1 MEKKFSG
8 KIWKF
13 GNDID
18 TDTIIPGKRGT
29 IPDRNEM
36 KKYAFELLKPEFG
49 STVQPGD
56 ILVAGTNFGCGS
68 SREQAA
74 TVLSYNGVRC
84 IIAKSFARI
93 FFRNAFNSGILLLTC
108 DQIQDVCEGGDIV
121 TVDVDAQT
129 VSVNGKTFKVGA
141 VPENLYNIVANG
153 GLIEDTKKR
162 LAAGNVKMDIKPLSM
177 EQCRKKGYTMVEKIL
192 KKNAGKEHVAPGDIV
207 ITKPDM
213 FMIHDIYTTY
223 LLETMKDIGADKID
237 DPDKVTIVWDHC
249 MPTAVAKNDYDHY
262 EAGLEL
268 AKTYGIK
275 KLHIGEG
282 ICHTIMHEAKY
293 AKPGEIATATDS
305 HTTTY
310 GGAGNFCSGIGTAC
324 IIGADSHTCTYGAL
338 GAFSTG
344 VGTTDISTGMG
355 TGELWFKVPEAIK
368 IVLNGHL
375 RDGVMSKDV
384 ILRILGDIKADGGQ
398 YKSLEFTGPAAHEMS
413 MEQRFTVAN
422 MALEAGAKCGLF
434 EADEKTAEYY
444 GMPLEDID
452 WVCVDDEAK
461 YEKVLTYDVSELEP
475 QLSCPQGVDNV
486 HPISEVKGTKMD
498 EVYLGSCTNGSIEDM
513 EAAAKILK
521 GRKVA
526 KGLRF
531 IVVPATNT
539 IFKQAIE
546 RGYIKT
552 FIEAGAVICHPCCGL
567 CCGMPY
573 GLMTDDERIL
583 LTANRNFIGR
593 QGTKKTLSYLSSPAV
608 AAATAIMGVVTDPA
622 DLPELV

>member
-1 MEKKFSG
+1 MDKIFSG
-8 KIWKF
+8 RIWKF
-13 GNDID
+13 GDDID

-29 IPDRNEM
+29 IPTIDEM

-49 STVQPGD
+49 STVQAGD
-56 ILVAGTNFGCGS
+56 ILVAGSNFGCGS

-93 FFRNAFNSGILLLTC
+93 FFRNAFNSGILLLQC
-108 DQIQDVCEGGDIV
+108 DGIQDVCDGGDIV
-121 TVDVDAQT
+121 TVDVDART
-129 VSVNGKTFKVGA
+129 VSVNGRDFQVGN
-141 VPENLYNIVANG
+141 VPENLFNIVSNG

-162 LAAGNVKMDIKPLSM
+162 IAGGFKKSEIRPLSL
-177 EQCRKKGYTMVEKIL
+177 EQCRKKGYTMAEKLL
-192 KKNAGKEHVAPGDIV
+192 KKNAGVEHVVPGDIV
-207 ITKPDM
+207 ITRPDM

-223 LLETMKDIGADKID
+223 LVDTMNKIGAERID
-237 DPDKVTIVWDHC
+237 DPDKVAIVWDHC
-249 MPTAVAKNDYDHY
+249 MPTAVAKNDYSHY
-262 EAGLEL
+262 DAGLEL
-268 AKTYGIK
+268 ANRYGIS

-293 AKPGEIATATDS
+293 AKPGCIATATDS

-310 GGAGNFCSGIGTAC
+310 GGAGNFCSGIGTAEM
-324 IIGADSHTCTYGAL
+324 AAAL
-338 GAFSTG
+338 
-344 VGTTDISTGMG
+344 I

-375 RDGVMSKDV
+375 QDGVMSKDV
-384 ILRILGDIKADGGQ
+384 ILKILGDIKADGGQ

-434 EADEKTAEYY
+434 EADEKTAAYY
-444 GMPLEDID
+444 GMPLEEID
-452 WVCVDDEAK
+452 WVCVDEEAH

-486 HPISEVKGTKMD
+486 HPIGEVLGTKMD
-498 EVYLGSCTNGSIEDM
+498 EVYLGSCTNGSIEDL
-513 EAAAKILK
+513 AAAAAIIK
-521 GRKVA
+521 GKKVA
-526 KGLRF
+526 EGLRF
-531 IVVPATNT
+531 IVVPATNAV
-539 IFKQAIE
+539 FKQAIE
-546 RGYIKT
+546 LGYIRT
-552 FIEAGAVICHPCCGL
+552 FIEAGAVISHPCCGL

-593 QGTKKTLSYLSSPAV
+593 QGTKKTLSYLSSPTV
-608 AAATAIMGVVTDPA
+608 AAATAIAGVITDPREV
-622 DLPELV
+622 L

>member
-310 GGAGNFCSGIGTAC
+310 GGDGNFCSGIGTAEM
-324 IIGADSHTCTYGAL
+324 AAAL
-338 GAFSTG
+338 
-344 VGTTDISTGMG
+344 I

-498 EVYLGSCTNGSIEDM
+498 EVYLGSCINGSIEDM

-593 QGTKKTLSYLSSPAV
+593 QGTKKTLGYLSSPTV
-608 AAATAIMGVVTDPA
+608 AAATAVMGVVTDPA
-622 DLPELV
+622 DLPALA

>member
-310 GGAGNFCSGIGTAC
+310 GGAGNFCSGIGTAEM
-324 IIGADSHTCTYGAL
+324 AAAL
-338 GAFSTG
+338 
-344 VGTTDISTGMG
+344 I

-593 QGTKKTLSYLSSPAV
+593 QGTKENLRLSVKSYGSSSNRSYGCCNRP
-608 AAATAIMGVVTDPA
+608 G
-622 DLPELV
+622 

>member
-310 GGAGNFCSGIGTAC
+310 GGAGNFCSGIGTAEM
-324 IIGADSHTCTYGAL
+324 AAAL
-338 GAFSTG
+338 
-344 VGTTDISTGMG
+344 I

-384 ILRILGDIKADGGQ
+384 ILRILGDFKADGGQ

-593 QGTKKTLSYLSSPAV
+593 QGTKKTLGYLSSPTV
-608 AAATAIMGVVTDPA
+608 AAATAVMGVVTDPA
-622 DLPELV
+622 DLPALA

>member
-1 MEKKFSG
+1 MDKIFSG

-13 GNDID
+13 GDDID

-29 IPDRNEM
+29 IPTIEEM

-49 STVQPGD
+49 STVQAGD
-56 ILVAGTNFGCGS
+56 ILVAGSNFGCGS

-93 FFRNAFNSGILLLTC
+93 FFRNAFNSGILLLQC
-108 DQIQDVCEGGDIV
+108 DGIQDVCEGGDIV
-121 TVDVDAQT
+121 TVDVEGQT
-129 VSVNGKTFKVGA
+129 VSVNGKSFRVGA
-141 VPENLYNIVANG
+141 VPENLFSIVSNG
-153 GLIEDTKKR
+153 GLIEDTRKR
-162 LAAGNVKMDIKPLSM
+162 IAAGLKKSEMKPLTI
-177 EQCRKKGYTMVEKIL
+177 EQCRKPGYTMAEKLL
-192 KKNAGKEHVAPGDIV
+192 KKNAGKEHVEPGDIV
-207 ITKPDM
+207 ITRPDM

-223 LLETMKDIGADKID
+223 LVDTMNKIGADKID

-249 MPTAVAKNDYDHY
+249 MPTAVAKNDYSHY
-262 EAGLEL
+262 DAGLEL
-268 AKTYGIK
+268 ATRYGIK

-293 AKPGEIATATDS
+293 AKPGQIATATDS

-310 GGAGNFCSGIGTAC
+310 GGAGNFCSGIGTAEM
-324 IIGADSHTCTYGAL
+324 AAAL
-338 GAFSTG
+338 
-344 VGTTDISTGMG
+344 I
-355 TGELWFKVPEAIK
+355 TGELWFKVPDAIK

-375 RDGVMSKDV
+375 QDGVMSKDV
-384 ILRILGDIKADGGQ
+384 ILKILGDIKADGGQ

-444 GMPLEDID
+444 DMPLSEID
-452 WVCVDDEAK
+452 WVCVDEDAK
-461 YEKVLTYDVSELEP
+461 YEKVLTYDVSSLEP

-486 HPISEVKGTKMD
+486 HPVSEIAGTKID

-513 EAAAKILK
+513 AAAAEILK
-521 GRKVA
+521 GKKIAR
-526 KGLRF
+526 GLRF

-539 IFKQAIE
+539 IFKQAME
-546 RGYIKT
+546 LGYIRT
-552 FIEAGAVICHPCCGL
+552 FIEAGAVISHPCCGL

-583 LTANRNFIGR
+583 STANRNFIGR
-593 QGTKKTLSYLSSPAV
+593 QGTKKTLSYLCSPTV
-608 AAATAIMGVVTDPA
+608 AAATAIAGVVTDPRS
-622 DLPELV
+622 

>member
-223 LLETMKDIGADKID
+223 LQ
-237 DPDKVTIVWDHC
+237 
-249 MPTAVAKNDYDHY
+249 
-262 EAGLEL
+262 
-268 AKTYGIK
+268 
-275 KLHIGEG
+275 
-282 ICHTIMHEAKY
+282 
-293 AKPGEIATATDS
+293 KP
-305 HTTTY
+305 
-310 GGAGNFCSGIGTAC
+310 
-324 IIGADSHTCTYGAL
+324 
-338 GAFSTG
+338 
-344 VGTTDISTGMG
+344 
-355 TGELWFKVPEAIK
+355 
-368 IVLNGHL
+368 
-375 RDGVMSKDV
+375 
-384 ILRILGDIKADGGQ
+384 
-398 YKSLEFTGPAAHEMS
+398 
-413 MEQRFTVAN
+413 
-422 MALEAGAKCGLF
+422 
-434 EADEKTAEYY
+434 
-444 GMPLEDID
+444 
-452 WVCVDDEAK
+452 
-461 YEKVLTYDVSELEP
+461 
-475 QLSCPQGVDNV
+475 
-486 HPISEVKGTKMD
+486 
-498 EVYLGSCTNGSIEDM
+498 
-513 EAAAKILK
+513 
-521 GRKVA
+521 
-526 KGLRF
+526 
-531 IVVPATNT
+531 
-539 IFKQAIE
+539 
-546 RGYIKT
+546 
-552 FIEAGAVICHPCCGL
+552 
-567 CCGMPY
+567 
-573 GLMTDDERIL
+573 
-583 LTANRNFIGR
+583 
-593 QGTKKTLSYLSSPAV
+593 
-608 AAATAIMGVVTDPA
+608 
-622 DLPELV
+622 

>member
-1 MEKKFSG
+1 
-8 KIWKF
+8 
-13 GNDID
+13 
-18 TDTIIPGKRGT
+18 
-29 IPDRNEM
+29 
-36 KKYAFELLKPEFG
+36 
-49 STVQPGD
+49 
-56 ILVAGTNFGCGS
+56 
-68 SREQAA
+68 
-74 TVLSYNGVRC
+74 
-84 IIAKSFARI
+84 
-93 FFRNAFNSGILLLTC
+93 
-108 DQIQDVCEGGDIV
+108 
-121 TVDVDAQT
+121 
-129 VSVNGKTFKVGA
+129 
-141 VPENLYNIVANG
+141 
-153 GLIEDTKKR
+153 
-162 LAAGNVKMDIKPLSM
+162 
-177 EQCRKKGYTMVEKIL
+177 
-192 KKNAGKEHVAPGDIV
+192 
-207 ITKPDM
+207 
-213 FMIHDIYTTY
+213 
-223 LLETMKDIGADKID
+223 
-237 DPDKVTIVWDHC
+237 
-249 MPTAVAKNDYDHY
+249 
-262 EAGLEL
+262 
-268 AKTYGIK
+268 
-275 KLHIGEG
+275 
-282 ICHTIMHEAKY
+282 
-293 AKPGEIATATDS
+293 
-305 HTTTY
+305 
-310 GGAGNFCSGIGTAC
+310 
-324 IIGADSHTCTYGAL
+324 
-338 GAFSTG
+338 
-344 VGTTDISTGMG
+344 
-355 TGELWFKVPEAIK
+355 
-368 IVLNGHL
+368 
-375 RDGVMSKDV
+375 
-384 ILRILGDIKADGGQ
+384 
-398 YKSLEFTGPAAHEMS
+398 

-452 WVCVDDEAK
+452 WVCVDEEAK

-486 HPISEVKGTKMD
+486 HPISEIKGTKMD

-513 EAAAKILK
+513 EVAARILK

>member
-310 GGAGNFCSGIGTAC
+310 GGAGNFCSGIGTAEM
-324 IIGADSHTCTYGAL
+324 AAAL
-338 GAFSTG
+338 
-344 VGTTDISTGMG
+344 I

-434 EADEKTAEYY
+434 EADEKTAEYCEIELNDFQKSLV
-444 GMPLEDID
+444 GDED
-452 WVCVDDEAK
+452 AK
-461 YEKVLTYDVSELEP
+461 YIKTVTYRAEDLVPVMACPSQVDKIRDVSTLE
-475 QLSCPQGVDNV
+475 
-486 HPISEVKGTKMD
+486 GTEID
-498 EVYLGSCTNGSIEDM
+498 QVFIGSCTNGRLEDL
-513 EAAAKILK
+513 AAAAEVLK
-521 GRKVA
+521 GKKVA
-526 KGLRF
+526 DYVKL
-531 IVVPATNT
+531 IVTPASRK
-539 IFKQAIE
+539 IYRQAIE
-546 RGYIKT
+546 LGILDT
-552 FIEAGAVICHPCCGL
+552 LAEAGAMITHPGCGL
-567 CCGMPY
+567 CCGRA
-573 GLMTDDERIL
+573 GGILTDGESVVA
-583 LTANRNFIGR
+583 TNNRNFLGR
-593 QGTKKTLSYLSSPAV
+593 MGTSKVEIYLASPKT
-608 AAATAIMGVVTDPA
+608 AAACAIAGKIVSPK
-622 DLPELV
+622 

>member
-29 IPDRNEM
+29 IPTIEEM

-49 STVQPGD
+49 STVQAGD
-56 ILVAGTNFGCGS
+56 ILVAGSNFGCGS

-93 FFRNAFNSGILLLTC
+93 FFRNAFNSGILLLQC
-108 DQIQDVCEGGDIV
+108 DGIQDVCEGGDIV
-121 TVDVDAQT
+121 TVDVESQT
-129 VSVNGKTFKVGA
+129 VSVNGKSFQVGA
-141 VPENLYNIVANG
+141 IPENLFNIVANG

-162 LAAGNVKMDIKPLSM
+162 LATGNKRTEIKPLTL
-177 EQCRKKGYTMVEKIL
+177 EQCRKPGYTMVEKLL
-192 KKNAGKEHVAPGDIV
+192 KKNAGKEHVQSGDIV

-213 FMIHDIYTTY
+213 FMVHDIYTTY
-223 LLETMKDIGADKID
+223 LLDTLNRIGVDKID
-237 DPDKVTIVWDHC
+237 NPDKVTIVFDHC

-262 EAGLEL
+262 NAGIRLSE
-268 AKTYGIK
+268 KFGIK
-275 KLHIGEG
+275 KMHIGEG
-282 ICHTIMHEAKY
+282 ICHTIMHQKKY
-293 AKPGEIATATDS
+293 AKPGQIATATDS

-310 GGAGNFCSGIGTAC
+310 GGAGNFCSGIGTAEM
-324 IIGADSHTCTYGAL
+324 AAAL
-338 GAFSTG
+338 
-344 VGTTDISTGMG
+344 I
-355 TGELWFKVPEAIK
+355 TGELWFKVPDAIK

-375 RDGVMSKDV
+375 QNGVMSKDV
-384 ILRILGDIKADGGQ
+384 ILKILGDIKADGGQ

-434 EADEKTAEYY
+434 EADEKTAAYY
-444 GMPLEDID
+444 DMPLEEID
-452 WVCVDDEAK
+452 WVCVDEDAK
-461 YEKVLTYDVSELEP
+461 YEKVLTYDVSALCP

-486 HPISEVKGTKMD
+486 HPIDEVLGTKID

-513 EAAAKILK
+513 AVAAEMLK
-521 GRKVA
+521 GKKVA
-526 KGLRF
+526 EGLRF
-531 IVVPATNT
+531 IVSPSTNQV
-539 IFKQAIE
+539 FKESIE
-546 RGYIKT
+546 KGYIRT

-573 GLMTDDERIL
+573 GLMSDDERIL
-583 LTANRNFIGR
+583 STANRNFIGR
-593 QGTKKTLSYLSSPAV
+593 QGTKKTLSYLCSPAV
-608 AAATAIMGVVTDPA
+608 AAATAIAGVVTDPRK
-622 DLPELV
+622 E

>member
-36 KKYAFELLKPEFG
+36 KKYAFELLKREFG

-249 MPTAVAKNDYDHY
+249 MPTAVAKNDYNHY

-310 GGAGNFCSGIGTAC
+310 GGAGNFCSGIGTAEM
-324 IIGADSHTCTYGAL
+324 AAAL
-338 GAFSTG
+338 
-344 VGTTDISTGMG
+344 I

-593 QGTKKTLSYLSSPAV
+593 QGTKKTLGYLSSPTV
-608 AAATAIMGVVTDPA
+608 AAATAVMGVVTDPA
-622 DLPELV
+622 DLPALA

>member
-162 LAAGNVKMDIKPLSM
+162 LAAGNIKTEIYPLSI
-177 EQCRKKGYTMVEKIL
+177 EQCRKKGYTMVEKLL

-213 FMIHDIYTTY
+213 FMVHDIYTTY
-223 LLETMKDIGADKID
+223 LLETMKQIGADKID

-268 AKTYGIK
+268 AKKYGIK

-310 GGAGNFCSGIGTAC
+310 GGAGNFCSGIGTAEM
-324 IIGADSHTCTYGAL
+324 AAAL
-338 GAFSTG
+338 
-344 VGTTDISTGMG
+344 I

-452 WVCVDDEAK
+452 WVCVDEKAK

-486 HPISEVKGTKMD
+486 HPISEIKGTKMD

-513 EAAAKILK
+513 EVAARILK

>member
-310 GGAGNFCSGIGTAC
+310 GGAGNFCSGIGTAEM
-324 IIGADSHTCTYGAL
+324 AAAL
-338 GAFSTG
+338 
-344 VGTTDISTGMG
+344 I

-521 GRKVA
+521 GRKGA

-593 QGTKKTLSYLSSPAV
+593 QGTKKTLGYLSSPTV
-608 AAATAIMGVVTDPA
+608 AAATAVMGVVTDPA
-622 DLPELV
+622 DLPALA

>member
-1 MEKKFSG
+1 MEKIFSG

-13 GNDID
+13 GDDID

-29 IPDRNEM
+29 IPTIEEM

-56 ILVAGTNFGCGS
+56 ILIAGSNFGCGS

-74 TVLSYNGVRC
+74 TVLSGNGVRC

-93 FFRNAFNSGILLLTC
+93 FFRNAFNSGILLLQC
-108 DQIQDVCEGGDIV
+108 DGIQDVCEGGDIV
-121 TVDVDAQT
+121 TVDVDGRT
-129 VSVNGKTFKVGA
+129 VSVNGKSFSVGA
-141 VPENLYNIVANG
+141 IPENLFNIVANG
-153 GLIEDTKKR
+153 GLIEDTKR
-162 LAAGNVKMDIKPLSM
+162 RIAAGMARSEIKPLTI
-177 EQCRKKGYTMVEKIL
+177 EQCRKKGYTMAEKLL
-192 KKNAGKEHVAPGDIV
+192 KKNAGKEHVEPGDIV
-207 ITKPDM
+207 ITRPDM
-213 FMIHDIYTTY
+213 MMIHDIYTTY
-223 LLETMKDIGADKID
+223 LLDTMEKIGADKID
-237 DPDKVTIVWDHC
+237 DPDKAVIVWDHC
-249 MPTAVAKNDYDHY
+249 MPTAVAKNDYSHY
-262 EAGLEL
+262 DAGLEL
-268 AKTYGIK
+268 AKRYGIK

-293 AKPGEIATATDS
+293 AKPGDIATATDS

-310 GGAGNFCSGIGTAC
+310 GGAGNFCSGIGTAEM
-324 IIGADSHTCTYGAL
+324 AAAL
-338 GAFSTG
+338 
-344 VGTTDISTGMG
+344 I
-355 TGELWFKVPEAIK
+355 TGELWFKVPSAIK

-375 RDGVMSKDV
+375 QDGVMSKDV
-384 ILRILGDIKADGGQ
+384 ILKILGDIKADGGQ

-434 EADEKTAEYY
+434 EADEKTAQYY
-444 GMPLEDID
+444 GMALEEID
-452 WVCVDDEAK
+452 WICVDEEAK
-461 YEKVLTYDVSELEP
+461 YEKVLTYDVSLLEP

-486 HPISEVKGTKMD
+486 HPISQVLGTKID

-513 EAAAKILK
+513 AAAAEIIK
-521 GRKVA
+521 GKKVA

-531 IVVPATNT
+531 VVVPATNT
-539 IFKQAIE
+539 IFKQSME
-546 RGYIKT
+546 LGYIKT

-583 LTANRNFIGR
+583 STANRNFIGR
-593 QGTKKTLSYLSSPAV
+593 QGTKKTLSYLCSPTV
-608 AAATAIMGVVTDPA
+608 AAATAVAGVVTDPRNM
-622 DLPELV
+622 ESMK

>member
-310 GGAGNFCSGIGTAC
+310 GGAGNFCSGIGTAEM
-324 IIGADSHTCTYGAL
+324 AAAL
-338 GAFSTG
+338 
-344 VGTTDISTGMG
+344 I

-452 WVCVDDEAK
+452 WVCVDDKAK

-593 QGTKKTLSYLSSPAV
+593 QGTKKTLGYLSSPTV
-608 AAATAIMGVVTDPA
+608 AAATAVMGVVTDPA
-622 DLPELV
+622 DLPALA

>member
-1 MEKKFSG
+1 MRSRCKETATEKKFSG

-310 GGAGNFCSGIGTAC
+310 GGAGNFCSGIGTAEM
-324 IIGADSHTCTYGAL
+324 AAAL
-338 GAFSTG
+338 
-344 VGTTDISTGMG
+344 I

-593 QGTKKTLSYLSSPAV
+593 QGTKKTLGYLSSPTV
-608 AAATAIMGVVTDPA
+608 AAATAVMGVVTDPA
-622 DLPELV
+622 DLPALA

>member
-36 KKYAFELLKPEFG
+36 KKHAFELLKPEFG

-249 MPTAVAKNDYDHY
+249 MPTAVAKNDYNHY

-310 GGAGNFCSGIGTAC
+310 GGAGNFCSGIGTAEM
-324 IIGADSHTCTYGAL
+324 AAAL
-338 GAFSTG
+338 
-344 VGTTDISTGMG
+344 I

-593 QGTKKTLSYLSSPAV
+593 QGTKKTLGYLSSPTV
-608 AAATAIMGVVTDPA
+608 AAATAVMGVVTDPA
-622 DLPELV
+622 DLPALA

>member
-1 MEKKFSG
+1 MDKKFSG

-13 GNDID
+13 GDDID

-29 IPDRNEM
+29 IPTIDEM

-49 STVQPGD
+49 STVQAGD
-56 ILVAGTNFGCGS
+56 ILIAGSNFGCGS

-93 FFRNAFNSGILLLTC
+93 FFRNAFNSGILLLQC
-108 DQIQDVCEGGDIV
+108 DGIQDVCEGGDIV

-129 VSVNGKTFKVGA
+129 VSVNGKSFKVGA
-141 VPENLYNIVANG
+141 IPENLFNIVANG

-162 LAAGNVKMDIKPLSM
+162 IAAGLKKAEITPLTI
-177 EQCRKKGYTMVEKIL
+177 EQCRKTGYTMAEKIL
-192 KKNAGKEHVAPGDIV
+192 KKNAGKEHVEPGDIV

-223 LLETMKDIGADKID
+223 LVDTMNKIGADKID

-249 MPTAVAKNDYDHY
+249 MPTAVAKNDYNHY
-262 EAGLEL
+262 DAGLEL
-268 AKTYGIK
+268 ADRFGIK

-293 AKPGEIATATDS
+293 AKPGQIATATDS

-310 GGAGNFCSGIGTAC
+310 GGAGNFCTGIGTAEM
-324 IIGADSHTCTYGAL
+324 AAAL
-338 GAFSTG
+338 
-344 VGTTDISTGMG
+344 I
-355 TGELWFKVPEAIK
+355 TGELWFKVPSAIK

-375 RDGVMSKDV
+375 QNGVMSKDV

-444 GMPLEDID
+444 GMPLEEID
-452 WVCVDDEAK
+452 WVCVDEDAK
-461 YEKVLTYDVSELEP
+461 YEKVLTYDVSTLEP

-486 HPISEVKGTKMD
+486 HPISEVLGTKID

-513 EAAAKILK
+513 AAAAKIVK
-521 GRKVA
+521 GKKVA

-546 RGYIKT
+546 LGYIKT

-593 QGTKKTLSYLSSPAV
+593 QGTKKTLSYLSSPTV
-608 AAATAIMGVVTDPA
+608 AAATAIAGVVTDPRTLA
-622 DLPELV
+622 

>member
-1 MEKKFSG
+1 MEKIFNG
-8 KIWKF
+8 RIWKF
-13 GNDID
+13 GDDVD

-29 IPDRNEM
+29 IPDMEEM

-49 STVQPGD
+49 SAVQEGD
-56 ILVAGTNFGCGS
+56 ILVAGSNFGCGS

-74 TVLSYNGVRC
+74 TVLARNGVRC

-93 FFRNAFNSGILLLTC
+93 FFRNAFNSGILLLQC
-108 DQIQDVCEGGDIV
+108 SGIQDVCHGGDIV
-121 TVDVDAQT
+121 TVNLEEQT
-129 VSVNGKTFKVGA
+129 VSVNGEQFKVGTI
-141 VPENLYNIVANG
+141 PENLFQIVANG

-162 LAAGNVKMDIKPLSM
+162 IGAGQKKTEIVPLST
-177 EQCRKKGYTMVEKIL
+177 EQCRKKGYTMAEKLL
-192 KKNAGKEHVAPGDIV
+192 KRNAGKDHVEPGDIV
-207 ITKPDM
+207 ITRPDT

-223 LLETMKDIGADKID
+223 LLDTLMKMGADKLD
-237 DPDKVTIVWDHC
+237 DPDRAVIVWDHC
-249 MPTAVAKNDYDHY
+249 MPTAVAANDANHYD
-262 EAGLEL
+262 AGLEL
-268 AKTYGIK
+268 ARRYGIK

-282 ICHTIMHEAKY
+282 ICHTIMHEEKY
-293 AKPGEIATATDS
+293 ARPGEIAVATDS

-310 GGAGNFCSGIGTAC
+310 GGAGNFCTGIGTAEM
-324 IIGADSHTCTYGAL
+324 AAAL
-338 GAFSTG
+338 
-344 VGTTDISTGMG
+344 I

-375 RDGVMSKDV
+375 PEGVMSKDV
-384 ILRILGDIKADGGQ
+384 ILKILGDIRADGGQ

-434 EADEKTAEYY
+434 EADEKTAAYY
-444 GMPLEDID
+444 GVPLEEID
-452 WVCVDDEAK
+452 WIAVDEEAK
-461 YEKVLTYDVSELEP
+461 YEKVLTYDVSQLEP

-486 HPISEVKGTKMD
+486 HPISEILGTKID

-513 EAAAKILK
+513 EAAAAILK

-526 KGLRF
+526 RGLRF
-531 IVVPATNT
+531 IVVPATNQV
-539 IFKQAIE
+539 FREAIE
-546 RGYIKT
+546 KGYIRT
-552 FIEAGAVICHPCCGL
+552 FIEAGGVICHPCCGL

-593 QGTKKTLSYLSSPAV
+593 QGTKKTLSFLSSPTV
-608 AAATAIMGVVTDPA
+608 AAATAVTGVITDPRT
-622 DLPELV
+622 LM

>member
-1 MEKKFSG
+1 MEKRFSG

-13 GNDID
+13 GDDID

-29 IPDRNEM
+29 IPTIEEM
-36 KKYAFELLKPEFG
+36 KKYAFELLKPEFA

-56 ILVAGTNFGCGS
+56 ILVAGSNFGCGS

-74 TVLSYNGVRC
+74 TVLSHNGVKC

-93 FFRNAFNSGILLLTC
+93 FFRNAFNSGILLLQC
-108 DQIQDVCEGGDIV
+108 DGIQDVCQGGDIV

-129 VSVNGKTFKVGA
+129 VSVNGKSFTVGA
-141 VPENLYNIVANG
+141 IPENLFAIVSNG
-153 GLIEDTKKR
+153 GLIEDTKR
-162 LAAGNVKMDIKPLSM
+162 RIAAGVKKTEIRPLTL
-177 EQCRKKGYTMVEKIL
+177 EQCRKKGYTMAEKLL
-192 KKNAGKEHVAPGDIV
+192 KRNAGKEHVEPGDIV
-207 ITKPDM
+207 IAKPDM
-213 FMIHDIYTTY
+213 MMVHDIYTTY
-223 LLETMKDIGADKID
+223 LLDTMEKIGADRID

-249 MPTAVAKNDYDHY
+249 MPTAVAKNDYSHY
-262 EAGLEL
+262 DAGLEL
-268 AKTYGIK
+268 AKRYGITR
-275 KLHIGEG
+275 LHIGEG

-310 GGAGNFCSGIGTAC
+310 GGAGNFCSGIGTAEM
-324 IIGADSHTCTYGAL
+324 AAAL
-338 GAFSTG
+338 
-344 VGTTDISTGMG
+344 I

-375 RDGVMSKDV
+375 QNGVMSKDV
-384 ILRILGDIKADGGQ
+384 ILKILGDIKADGGQ

-444 GMPLEDID
+444 GMELKDID
-452 WVCVDDEAK
+452 WICVDEEAN
-461 YEKVLTYDVSELEP
+461 YEKVLTYDVSGLEP

-486 HPISEVKGTKMD
+486 HPVSEVMGTKID

-513 EAAAKILK
+513 AVAAEILK
-521 GRKVA
+521 GKKVA

-531 IVVPATNT
+531 VVVPATNT

-546 RGYIKT
+546 AGYIKT
-552 FIEAGAVICHPCCGL
+552 FIEAGGVICHPCCGL

-583 LTANRNFIGR
+583 STANRNFIGR
-593 QGTKKTLSYLSSPAV
+593 QGTKKTLSYLCSPAV
-608 AAATAIMGVVTDPA
+608 AAATAIAGVVTDPRNMA
-622 DLPELV
+622 AEA

>member
-13 GNDID
+13 GDDID
-18 TDTIIPGKRGT
+18 TDTIIPGRRGT
-29 IPDRNEM
+29 IPTIDEM

-56 ILVAGTNFGCGS
+56 ILVAGSNFGCGS

-93 FFRNAFNSGILLLTC
+93 FFRNAFNSGILLLQC
-108 DQIQDVCEGGDIV
+108 DGIQDVCEGGDIV

-129 VSVNGKTFKVGA
+129 VSVNGENFRVGA
-141 VPENLYNIVANG
+141 IPENLFRIVANG
-153 GLIEDTKKR
+153 GLIEDTKMRMASGMKKSEIR
-162 LAAGNVKMDIKPLSM
+162 PLTI
-177 EQCRKKGYTMVEKIL
+177 EQCRKKGYTLAEKLL
-192 KKNAGKEHVAPGDIV
+192 KKNAGKEHVEPGDIV
-207 ITKPDM
+207 ITRPDM

-223 LLETMKDIGADKID
+223 LVDTMNRIGADVID

-249 MPTAVAKNDYDHY
+249 MPTAVAKNDSNHYD
-262 EAGLEL
+262 AGLEL
-268 AKTYGIK
+268 ARRYGIK

-282 ICHTIMHEAKY
+282 ICHTIMHEARY
-293 AKPGEIATATDS
+293 ARPGEVATATDS

-310 GGAGNFCSGIGTAC
+310 GGAGNFCSGIGTAEM
-324 IIGADSHTCTYGAL
+324 AAAL
-338 GAFSTG
+338 
-344 VGTTDISTGMG
+344 I

-375 RDGVMSKDV
+375 QNGVMSKDI
-384 ILRILGDIKADGGQ
+384 ILKILGDIKADGGQ

-413 MEQRFTVAN
+413 MEQRFTVSN

-434 EADEKTAEYY
+434 EADEKTAAYY
-444 GMPLEDID
+444 DMPLEEID
-452 WVCVDDEAK
+452 WVCVDEEAR

-486 HPISEVKGTKMD
+486 HGISEIIGTKID
-498 EVYLGSCTNGSIEDM
+498 EVYLGSCTNGSIEDLA
-513 EAAAKILK
+513 AAAKIVK
-521 GRKVA
+521 GKKVA

-539 IFKQAIE
+539 VFKEAIE
-546 RGYIKT
+546 LGYIRT
-552 FIEAGAVICHPCCGL
+552 FIEAGAVISHPCCGL

-593 QGTKKTLSYLSSPAV
+593 QGTKKTLSYLASPTV
-608 AAATAIMGVVTDPA
+608 AAATAVTGVVTDPRTW
-622 DLPELV
+622 LQEECR

>member
-1 MEKKFSG
+1 MDKIFSG

-13 GNDID
+13 GDDID

-29 IPDRNEM
+29 IPTIEEM

-49 STVQPGD
+49 ATVQAGD
-56 ILVAGTNFGCGS
+56 ILIAGSNFGCGS

-93 FFRNAFNSGILLLTC
+93 FFRNAFNSGILLLQC
-108 DQIQDVCEGGDIV
+108 DGIQDVCEGGDIV
-121 TVDVDAQT
+121 TVDVDGQT
-129 VSVNGKTFKVGA
+129 VSVNGQSFKVGS
-141 VPENLYNIVANG
+141 VPQNLFDIVANG

-162 LAAGNVKMDIKPLSM
+162 IGAGLKKTEIKPLTI
-177 EQCRKKGYTMVEKIL
+177 EQCRKPGYTMVEKLL
-192 KKNAGKEHVAPGDIV
+192 KKNAGKEHVEPGDIV

-213 FMIHDIYTTY
+213 FMVHDIYTTY
-223 LLETMKDIGADKID
+223 LVDTMNRIGADKID

-249 MPTAVAKNDYDHY
+249 MPTAVAKNDYSHY
-262 EAGLEL
+262 DAGLEL
-268 AKTYGIK
+268 AERYGIK

-282 ICHTIMHEAKY
+282 ICHTIMHEAGY
-293 AKPGEIATATDS
+293 AKPGEVATATDS

-310 GGAGNFCSGIGTAC
+310 GGAGNFCSGIGTAEM
-324 IIGADSHTCTYGAL
+324 AAAL
-338 GAFSTG
+338 
-344 VGTTDISTGMG
+344 I
-355 TGELWFKVPEAIK
+355 TGELWFKVPNAIK

-375 RDGVMSKDV
+375 QDGVMSKDV
-384 ILRILGDIKADGGQ
+384 ILKILGDIKADGGQ

-444 GMPLEDID
+444 DMPLSEID
-452 WVCVDDEAK
+452 WVCVDEDAK
-461 YEKVLTYDVSELEP
+461 YEKVLTYDVSNLEP
-475 QLSCPQGVDNV
+475 QMSCPQGVDNV
-486 HPISEVKGTKMD
+486 HPVSEIIGTKID

-513 EAAAKILK
+513 AAAAEIMK

-539 IFKQAIE
+539 IFKQAME
-546 RGYIKT
+546 LGYIRT

-583 LTANRNFIGR
+583 STANRNFIGR
-593 QGTKKTLSYLSSPAV
+593 QGTKKTLSYLSSPTV
-608 AAATAIMGVVTDPA
+608 AAATAIAGVVTDPRS
-622 DLPELV
+622 L

>member
-249 MPTAVAKNDYDHY
+249 MPTAVAKNDYNHY

-310 GGAGNFCSGIGTAC
+310 GGAGNFCSGIGTAEM
-324 IIGADSHTCTYGAL
+324 AAAL
-338 GAFSTG
+338 
-344 VGTTDISTGMG
+344 I

-498 EVYLGSCTNGSIEDM
+498 EVYLGSCTNGGIEDM

-593 QGTKKTLSYLSSPAV
+593 QGTKKTLGYLSSPTV
-608 AAATAIMGVVTDPA
+608 AAATAVMGVVTDPA
-622 DLPELV
+622 DLPALA

>member
-93 FFRNAFNSGILLLTC
+93 FFRNAFNNGILLLTC

-121 TVDVDAQT
+121 TVDIDAQT

-153 GLIEDTKKR
+153 GLIEDTRKR
-162 LAAGNVKMDIKPLSM
+162 LAAGNVKMDIKPLSI
-177 EQCRKKGYTMVEKIL
+177 EQCRKKGYTMAEKIL

-310 GGAGNFCSGIGTAC
+310 GGAGNFCSGIGTAEM
-324 IIGADSHTCTYGAL
+324 AAAL
-338 GAFSTG
+338 
-344 VGTTDISTGMG
+344 I

-434 EADEKTAEYY
+434 EADDKTAQYY

-546 RGYIKT
+546 KGYIKT

-593 QGTKKTLSYLSSPAV
+593 QGTKKTLSYLSSPTV
-608 AAATAIMGVVTDPA
+608 AAATAVMGVVTDPA
-622 DLPELV
+622 DLPALS